1 MAEKDPAPAL
11 APEALHTDNSGIVN
25 LPSGEEPLAPI
36 EVEVGDLG
44 SDVEVDGVETP
55 PPAADAAPPAPPKP
69 KKRADGRIQ
78 NLTSRAAQAETA
90 AERYRREAEEL
101 RAQSQTTRQQYEGAS
116 TAAMQHFKEAS
127 ELKVKLAQRE
137 LKDAIDAGDS
147 EKQAAAQA
155 AMGEAQAA
163 LNDVRNWEAQE
174 SARKKAAPPPAAEP
188 AERPDPQ
195 RQQQPQAE
203 AQLHPDTQAWVDAN
217 PWFQPGSDDFDPN
230 MHNAA
235 ARYGAL
241 LEVEY
246 AQEGR
251 AAAVGSAEYFAQI
264 DTYMRSRFPD
274 AYGDDD
280 GGEPA
285 PPAPPPRPR
294 TPPMARRQEPVA
306 ASTKTLPNG
315 AILKT
320 MPNGKRSITL
330 DAEQRTFA
338 RNLWKNGTMSIMDPQ
353 TKQPRPVRNEQEAYQ
368 AFGAQLIADAQR
380 QSQKGQR

>member
-1 MAEKDPAPAL
+1 MAKEQEAAPAPT
-11 APEALHTDNSGIVN
+11 PEAPQVDNSGIIN
-25 LPSGEEPLAPI
+25 LPSSEEPPTPI
-36 EVEVGDLG
+36 EVELGELSLDAEGDAG
-44 SDVEVDGVETP
+44 AE
-55 PPAADAAPPAPPKP
+55 ADAAPPAPPPKP
-69 KKRADGRIQ
+69 KKTLRADGRIQ
-78 NLTSRAAQAETA
+78 NLTTRATQAETA
-90 AERYRREAEEL
+90 AERYKREAEEL

-127 ELKVKLAQRE
+127 ELKVRLAQRD

-147 EKQAAAQA
+147 TAQA
-155 AMGEAQAA
+155 DAQAKMSEAQAA
-163 LNDVRNWEAQE
+163 LNDVRNWESQQA
-174 SARKKAAPPPAAEP
+174 ALKKAAPPAPEPAAKPEG
-188 AERPDPQ
+188 Q
-195 RQQQPQAE
+195 RAQQPQAE

-217 PWFQPGSDDFDPN
+217 PWFQPGSEDFDPA

-241 LEVEY
+241 LEAEY
-246 AQEGR
+246 QQEGR

-264 DTYMRSRFPD
+264 DTYMRGRFPD
-274 AYGDDD
+274 AYADDD

-320 MPNGKRSITL
+320 LPNGKRSIVL
-330 DAEQRTFA
+330 DADQRTFA
-338 RNLWKNGTMSIMDPQ
+338 RNLWKNGTMSIIDPQ
-353 TKQPRPVRNEQEAYQ
+353 TKQSRPVRNEQEAYQ
-368 AFGAQLIADAQR
+368 AFGAQLVADAQR
-380 QSQKGQR
+380 QNQKGQR

>member
-1 MAEKDPAPAL
+1 MAEKDAAPAPA
-11 APEALHTDNSGIVN
+11 PEAPHTDNSGIIN
-25 LPSGEEPLAPI
+25 LPSSEDPPTPI
-36 EVEVGDLG
+36 EVELG
-44 SDVEVDGVETP
+44 EMTLDADADGAP
-55 PPAADAAPPAPPKP
+55 PEAPAADADAAPPPPKP

-78 NLTSRAAQAETA
+78 NLTSRATQAETA

-127 ELKVKLAQRE
+127 QLKVQLAQRD
-137 LKDAIDAGDS
+137 LKDAIEAGDS
-147 EKQAAAQA
+147 TAQA
-155 AMGEAQAA
+155 NAQAKMSEAQAA
-163 LNDVRNWEAQE
+163 LNDVRNWEAQQ
-174 SARKKAAPPPAAEP
+174 AALKKAAPPEAP
-188 AERPDPQ
+188 AERPAPP
-195 RQQQPQAE
+195 RGQQPQAE

-217 PWFQPGSDDFDPN
+217 PWFQPGSEDFDPN

-241 LEVEY
+241 LEAEY

-264 DTYMRSRFPD
+264 DTYMRTRFPD
-274 AYGDDD
+274 AYADDD

-285 PPAPPPRPR
+285 PAAPPPRPR
-294 TPPMARRQEPVA
+294 TPPMTRRQEPVA

-320 MPNGKRSITL
+320 LPNGKRSIVL
-330 DAEQRTFA
+330 DADQRTFA
-338 RNLWKNGTMSIMDPQ
+338 RNLWKNGSMSIIDPQ
-353 TKQPRPVRNEQEAYQ
+353 TKQSRPVRNEQEAYQ
-368 AFGAQLIADAQR
+368 AFGAQLVADAQR
-380 QSQKGQR
+380 QNQKGQR